1 MAITSGDWI
10 ALAAVGLAAIG
21 FVGRRKLRLWRSDG
35 VSQKAGVQSAVDRLI
50 SSYEKLETRTNQH
63 ERECASRWGEYA
75 GTMQSV
81 TDNLAR
87 LSRSTENLSAQ
98 MSRMVPGD
106 VFVEATP
113 RRTQP

>member
-21 FVGRRKLRLWRSDG
+21 FVGRELRLWRSDG
-35 VSQKAGVQSAVDRLI
+35 VSQAGVQSAVDRLI
-50 SSYEKLETRTNQH
+50 ASYEKLETRTNQH

-98 MSRMVPGD
+98 MSRMVPAD
-106 VFVEATP
+106 VFVEAAP